1 MSTLSGSPD
10 VSVPDR
16 PALSEAP
23 AEAGDRSRRWVS
35 FVVTAVV
42 LALSVAEVV
51 NLLGRHTNGP
61 ELYGVLVAVL
71 ASVAGIASLV
81 LVASRRKRFLASA
94 AVLVLWAAI
103 ALGGLAGTYA
113 HIVGAPAGEGPL
125 DPRPRPVSAP
135 LIFTALGAVGGAALF
150 YGQRMS
156 AVRLPDF

>member
-1 MSTLSGSPD
+1 MSTLSQAPD
-10 VSVPDR
+10 LPTSQQSVS
-16 PALSEAP
+16 
-23 AEAGDRSRRWVS
+23 AETAEEGGDRTRRWVS

-71 ASVAGIASLV
+71 ASVAGIASLA

-94 AVLVLWAAI
+94 AVLVLWVVI

-113 HIVGAPAGEGPL
+113 HIVGAPAGEGPV
-125 DPRPRPVSAP
+125 DPRPRPVPAP
-135 LIFTALGAVGGAALF
+135 LIFTALGAAGGAALF